1 MDLTAPIDI
10 TAVIGAVTAHKD
22 LLIALDLL
30 TAKEYLQHCT
40 AIPGV
45 TNSITLGKVENGTI
59 SSKYTG
65 VFLGD
70 KDLGKVVPRTLTV
83 YPVVAE
89 MSDEPERYRRSYIAD
104 VKGKVD
110 AHPFEVWIIQHG
122 INLASE
128 DLYNALGTAKYSAG
142 ANDKAITDS
151 FDSHFAIIEAEKLV
165 AISEEVGAAK
175 KISAGVGNLKA
186 TGALTRANI
195 GDKLLEMWRAMP
207 LTFRRKANCQMVM
220 SEDLGNL
227 YDDWYKDEHT
237 YRPLV
242 DTTGQQILEG
252 SNGKCK
258 IVRVNNMPD
267 GSQLVLLTTKEN
279 MVYGYDKE
287 SDLTSMMPFPS
298 GNPYKFTATQ
308 KYVFGC
314 QFVSIHPS
322 EFLVNDQPLIPA

>member
-1 MDLTAPIDI
+1 MDLTKPIDI
-10 TAVIGAVTAHKD
+10 TAVIGAVTAHAD
-22 LLIALDLL
+22 LLIAIDQL
-30 TAKEYLQHCT
+30 TAADYLQHCT
-40 AIPGV
+40 AYPGV
-45 TNSITLGKVENGTI
+45 TNSLTLGKVENGVI
-59 SSKYTG
+59 SAKYSG

-70 KDLGKVVPRTLTV
+70 KNIGKIVPRTLTV

-89 MSDEPERYRRSYIAD
+89 MADEPERYRRSYIAD
-104 VKGKVD
+104 VKGKVG

-142 ANDKAITDS
+142 ADDKAITDS

-165 AISEEVGAAK
+165 ATSEAEGAPK
-175 KISAGVGNLKA
+175 KISVGVGNLKA

-207 LTFRRKANCQMVM
+207 LTFRRKADCQMVM
-220 SEDLGNL
+220 SEDLGTL

-237 YRPLV
+237 LRPLTDV
-242 DTTGQQILEG
+242 SGQQFLEG

-258 IVRVNNMPD
+258 IVRLNNMPD
-267 GSQLVLLTTKEN
+267 GSQMVLLTTKAN
-279 MVYGYDKE
+279 MAYGYDQE
-287 SDLTSMMPFPS
+287 SDLASMMPFVS
-298 GNPYKFTATQ
+298 GNPYLFTATQ